1 MPVNEYVE
9 DEVPAPTKAD
19 RVVTVV
25 HQATGA
31 TDRMPVRVIVLFIT
45 AIACTALAP
54 IPFSLIGAAAIVLL
68 ALDTSLHRR

>member
-9 DEVPAPTKAD
+9 DEP
-19 RVVTVV
+19 VVTTSDRITSVV

-54 IPFSLIGAAAIVLL
+54 IPFNLIGAAAIVLL